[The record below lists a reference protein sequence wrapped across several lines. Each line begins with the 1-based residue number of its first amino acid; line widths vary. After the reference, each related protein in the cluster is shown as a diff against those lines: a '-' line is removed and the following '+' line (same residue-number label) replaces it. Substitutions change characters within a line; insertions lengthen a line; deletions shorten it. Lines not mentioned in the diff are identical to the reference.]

1 MKQCTHFEWLDEYI
15 ERIQLEGALG
25 ELDLPLEAEKLG
37 KFGSGASG
45 SGAPGSSN
53 SIGGAHSIGATVG
66 DAGVTA
72 ELKKLNK
79 QMKKLIKLQK
89 QGNLMGL
96 MAALF
101 YVCVIGLAFVYVMI
115 ISRK

>member
-15 ERIQLEGALG
+15 ERIQLEGASG

-45 SGAPGSSN
+45 SGGPGS
-53 SIGGAHSIGATVG
+53 AHSIGATVG

-79 QMKKLIKLQK
+79 QMKKLIELQK

-96 MAALF
+96 MAGLF
-101 YVCVIGLAFVYVMI
+101 YVCVIALAFVYVMI

>member
-15 ERIQLEGALG
+15 ERIQLEGASG

-45 SGAPGSSN
+45 SGN
-53 SIGGAHSIGATVG
+53 SIGGARPSMGATVG

>member
-1 MKQCTHFEWLDEYI
+1 M
-15 ERIQLEGALG
+15 
-25 ELDLPLEAEKLG
+25 
-37 KFGSGASG
+37 
-45 SGAPGSSN
+45 
-53 SIGGAHSIGATVG
+53 G

>member
-15 ERIQLEGALG
+15 ERIQLEGASG

-45 SGAPGSSN
+45 SGAPGC
-53 SIGGAHSIGATVG
+53 AHSIGATVG
-66 DAGVTA
+66 DAVVTA
-72 ELKKLNK
+72 ELKKLSK

-101 YVCVIGLAFVYVMI
+101 YVCVIGLTFVYVMI

>member
-15 ERIQLEGALG
+15 ERIQLEGASG

-45 SGAPGSSN
+45 SGN
-53 SIGGAHSIGATVG
+53 SVGGARPSMGDTVG

-79 QMKKLIKLQK
+79 QMKKLIELQK
-89 QGNLMGL
+89 QGNLR
-96 MAALF
+96 ARLF
-101 YVCVIGLAFVYVMI
+101 YVCVIALAFVYVMI